1 MRTSRTLYLAEDNT
15 DVAAV
20 GTAFNSAKHN
30 EVTLSGG
37 PFLGRISGIVIQVKS
52 LAGSGDPAGPVPS
65 TLTMRLAYEADGDIC
80 IVTDTASSIY
90 AGITTAT
97 TGTADYRA
105 DVDLSIDTGKVYVFC
120 KTNQGT
126 CTIDSVKITW
136 EQ

>member
-20 GTAFNSAKHN
+20 GTAFNAAKHN

-52 LAGSGDPAGPVPS
+52 LAGADGGAAPT
-65 TLTMRLAYEADGDIC
+65 TLTMRLAYESDGDVC

>member
-20 GTAFNSAKHN
+20 GTAFNAAKHN

-52 LAGSGDPAGPVPS
+52 LAGADGSGVP
-65 TLTMRLAYEADGDIC
+65 TALTMRLAYESDGDVC
-80 IVTDTASSIY
+80 IVTDTASSVY